1 VSYAVV
7 NLREIEDQA
16 SKHGFSEAQEARFAR
31 GELGAETIGLSLQL
45 VKPGKRHAFGHR
57 HRRDEEV
64 YVVLSGSG
72 RVKLDDETIAVRPL
86 DAIRVAPAVSRA
98 FEAGPEG
105 LELLAFGTHH
115 DGDPEVVASFWER
128 VTS

>member
-1 VSYAVV
+1 VSYAIV

-16 SKHGFSEAQEARFAR
+16 SKHGFSETQEARFAR
-31 GELGAETIGLSLQL
+31 RELGADTIGLSLQF

-57 HRRDEEV
+57 HRSDEEV

-72 RVKLDDETIAVRPL
+72 RVKLEDETVAVRPL
-86 DAIRVAPAVSRA
+86 DAIRVAPAVARA
-98 FEAGPEG
+98 FEAGPDG

-115 DGDPEVVASFWER
+115 DGDADVVTGFWEK
-128 VTS
+128 